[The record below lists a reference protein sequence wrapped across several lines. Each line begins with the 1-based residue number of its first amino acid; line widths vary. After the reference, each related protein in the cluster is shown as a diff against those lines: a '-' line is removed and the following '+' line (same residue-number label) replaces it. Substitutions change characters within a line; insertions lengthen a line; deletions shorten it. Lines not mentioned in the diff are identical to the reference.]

1 MYTMYQGTRPPPN
14 SIVKKIRKA
23 KMPRYLKSARE
34 IGYAYR
40 EEINT
45 LSSVPITVTKM
56 DTP

>member
-1 MYTMYQGTRPPPN
+1 MYQGTSPPPN

-34 IGYAYR
+34 IGYAYS

-45 LSSVPITVTKM
+45 LSSVPVTVTKI

>member
-1 MYTMYQGTRPPPN
+1 MYQGTSPPPN

-23 KMPRYLKSARE
+23 KKPLYLKSARE

-45 LSSVPITVTKM
+45 LSRVPATVTKM